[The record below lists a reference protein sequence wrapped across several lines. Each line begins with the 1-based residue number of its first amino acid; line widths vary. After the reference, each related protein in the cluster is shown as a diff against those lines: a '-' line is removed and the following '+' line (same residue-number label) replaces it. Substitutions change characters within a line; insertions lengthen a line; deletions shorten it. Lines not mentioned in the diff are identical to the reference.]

1 MTKADLAAFR
11 FAGRG
16 RWVHDDKKLL
26 IDLDDDYG
34 RTFRAYT
41 SAYASQDTLMRNKAG
56 NVMRFRSAE
65 AAARYLLKWKVT
77 P

>member
-16 RWVHDDKKLL
+16 RWVHDEKKLL

-41 SAYASQDTLMRNKAG
+41 ATYPSQTTLVRNKAG
-56 NVMRFRSAE
+56 HVMRFRSAE
-65 AAARYLLKWKVT
+65 AAARYLLKWKGT
-77 P
+77 

>member
-1 MTKADLAAFR
+1 MTKHLDSFR
-11 FAGRG
+11 FVGRG
-16 RWVHDDKKLL
+16 RWVHDDKKLH

-34 RTFRAYT
+34 KTFRAYT
-41 SAYASQDTLMRNKAG
+41 SAYASQDTLVRNKAG

-65 AAARYLLKWKVT
+65 AAARYLLKWVR